1 MKPNKSLWLVTPA
14 LYAVFPVLFLY
25 AQNVHEMKIG
35 DMFWPLVFTA
45 LAAVILTVAMRLIFR
60 NGIKIG
66 LLMTIW
72 IILFFS
78 YGHFA
83 NLFGRNPDAAWG
95 ILSRADRI
103 LLPAGLVLAL
113 AAAAVIWRIK
123 KDLSTPIK
131 MLAILGVVLVLM
143 QVTRIVTTPGS
154 HVAESSKHD
163 YTYLSAP
170 SGTPERDI
178 YYIILDGYG
187 RQDVLENIYNYDNS
201 AFVDFLRNKGFFVP
215 DSIHSNYGQT
225 LETVTSV
232 LNMDYIQNLGKFDPK
247 SDDRKPLYDNFV
259 HNDVAGALKN
269 AGYKTI
275 AYETGYSLTELK
287 QADDY
292 IVSDW
297 TSSEF
302 GNILLA
308 TTPLPRLLGRIFSPF
323 GIHRRRILKTL
334 DALATRV
341 PGDGPEFV
349 FAHVIVPHPPFV
361 FKADGGE
368 VDQSRTFFMGD
379 GSHYIDAGG
388 SVDDYIDGYRNQVR
402 FINSRVTGIVDHLLD
417 CPEDKRPIIVIMGD
431 HGPGS
436 QLSWV
441 GSSTTNLKERFSIL
455 YALYLPDYHGDRLS
469 DKASPVNTFRT
480 IFNGYFNTDLPLLD
494 AKSYYATW
502 STPYDFCCINK
513 DSSDEIHEY
522 LLGVYQALSPHQV
535 EYRHVSHPKKQGTQ
549 CDGEDCFNFDKKG
562 LTIKLHKTLDSKYIE
577 YSIDDNDTYMMYFRL
592 DSTIVGAGEIDRHI
606 IPGGG
611 LRVDRGRVP
620 DEAVRRGY
628 NNILILPIAGDGKYA
643 LGHILL
649 ANGIK
654 Y

>member
-1 MKPNKSLWLVTPA
+1 MKPNKLLWLITPT
-14 LYAVFPVLFLY
+14 LYAIFPVLFLY
-25 AQNVHEMKIG
+25 AQNMHEMKSG
-35 DMFWPLVFTA
+35 DMFWPLIFVT
-45 LAAVILTVAMRLIFR
+45 LATVILTVAMRLIFR
-60 NGIKIG
+60 NRIKIG
-66 LLMTIW
+66 LLMTVW

-83 NLFGRNPDAAWG
+83 NLFGKNPDAAWG
-95 ILSRADRI
+95 IISRADRI
-103 LLPAGLVLAL
+103 LLPLGLVLAL
-113 AAAAVIWRIK
+113 AAGAIIWRIK
-123 KDLSTPIK
+123 KDLTTPVK

-143 QVTRIVTTPGS
+143 QVVRIVASIGPRATDSG
-154 HVAESSKHD
+154 KYD
-163 YTYLSAP
+163 YADLSAP
-170 SGTPERDI
+170 RGEPARDI

-187 RQDVLENIYNYDNS
+187 RQDVLKEIYNYDNS
-201 AFVDFLRNKGFFVP
+201 AFVNFLRSKGFFVA
-215 DSIHSNYGQT
+215 DSAHSNYGQT
-225 LETVTSV
+225 LETATSV
-232 LNMDYIQNLGKFDPK
+232 LNMDYIQHLGRFDPK
-247 SDDRKPLYDNFV
+247 SDDRKPLYDRFV
-259 HNDVAGALKN
+259 HNQVAGALKN
-269 AGYKTI
+269 AGYKTV

-292 IVSDW
+292 IVSEW

-308 TTPLPRLLGRIFSPF
+308 TTPLPRLLGRVFSPY

-334 DALATRV
+334 DALATRT

-349 FAHVIVPHPPFV
+349 FAHVIAPHPPFV

-368 VDQSRTFFMGD
+368 VDPERTFFMGD

-388 SVDDYIDGYRNQVR
+388 SVEDYIDGYRNQVQ
-402 FINSRVTGIVDHLLD
+402 FINSRVTGIVDHLLEY
-417 CPEDKRPIIVIMGD
+417 PEAKQPIIVIMGD

-455 YALYLPDYHGDRLS
+455 YAMYLPDYHGDQLS

-480 IFNGYFNTDLPLLD
+480 IFNGYFKTDMPLLD

-502 STPYDFCCINK
+502 SEPYDFQCINK
-513 DSSDEIHEY
+513 DSSDQIHEY
-522 LLGVYQALSPHQV
+522 LLGVYQAMSPNQV
-535 EYRHVSHPKKQGTQ
+535 EYRHVSHPKRQGTQ
-549 CDGEDCFNFDKKG
+549 CDSEDCFSFDKKG
-562 LTIKLHKTLDSKYIE
+562 LTVKLHKILESKYVE

-592 DSTIVGAGEIDRHI
+592 DSTIVGTGEIDRHI

-628 NNILILPIAGDGKYA
+628 NNILIVPIAGDGKYA
-643 LGHILL
+643 LGHILF

-654 Y
+654 